1 MFVNVDS
8 TKTKKVSKKRVGS
21 AEKADLIAEMADD
34 MKAVNIETLD
44 VRAKTSVA
52 DYFVVCTGTSDT
64 HVNAI
69 ADKVAE
75 RLRDVGIKPVR
86 ANIGRQAD
94 GWVLYDFGD
103 VVFHVM
109 LEEKR
114 QFYDLEAYW
123 TEMKPNP
130 DLVD

>member
-1 MFVNVDS
+1 MNVDS
-8 TKTKKVSKKRVGS
+8 TKAKKTSKKGASSVER
-21 AEKADLIAEMADD
+21 AALIAELADD
-34 MKAVNIETLD
+34 MKAVNIQTLD

-52 DYFVVCTGTSDT
+52 DFFVVCTGTSDT

-69 ADKVAE
+69 ADKTAE
-75 RLRDVGIKPVR
+75 RLREVGIKPLR

-123 TEMKPNP
+123 TDMQANP
-130 DLVD
+130 DLV

>member
-1 MFVNVDS
+1 MLVNVDS
-8 TKTKKVSKKRVGS
+8 TKIKKPSKKGIGS
-21 AEKADLIAEMADD
+21 TEKAALIAELADD
-34 MKAVNIETLD
+34 MKALNIETLD
-44 VRAKTSVA
+44 IKAKTSVA

-69 ADKVAE
+69 AERTAE
-75 RLRDVGIKPVR
+75 KLREVGIKPMR

-123 TEMKPNP
+123 TEMQPNP
-130 DLVD
+130 DLVV

>member
-1 MFVNVDS
+1 MSVNVES
-8 TKTKKVSKKRVGS
+8 TKPKKVSKKGLDS
-21 AEKADLIAEMADD
+21 AARAALIAEFADD
-34 MKAVNIETLD
+34 MKALDIETLD
-44 VRAKTSVA
+44 VKAKTSVA

-69 ADKVAE
+69 AERVAE
-75 RLRDVGIKPVR
+75 KLRDVGIKPAR

-123 TEMKPNP
+123 KEMQPNP
-130 DLVD
+130 DLV